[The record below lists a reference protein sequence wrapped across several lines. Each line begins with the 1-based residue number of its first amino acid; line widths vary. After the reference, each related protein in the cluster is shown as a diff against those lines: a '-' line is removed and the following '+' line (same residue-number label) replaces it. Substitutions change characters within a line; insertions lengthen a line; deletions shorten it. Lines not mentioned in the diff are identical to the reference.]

1 MGGTKKQTEEKA
13 APNAEVS
20 VYGLSD
26 APPAVGDRERE
37 TQECSG
43 KFRGEGDDNRKGGP
57 AVRPGEARLIPMSP
71 LGKDHGQHVSPPIAS
86 SSRME
91 RALCLGDSCS

>member
-43 KFRGEGDDNRKGGP
+43 KFRGEGDDNRKKKYTLWSVPREGVG
-57 AVRPGEARLIPMSP
+57 
-71 LGKDHGQHVSPPIAS
+71 
-86 SSRME
+86 
-91 RALCLGDSCS
+91 